1 MRVCIVVPMYNEE
14 AVARESIETILQY
27 ARTLPPVATL
37 VVVNDGSKDNT
48 ASIIQKAMNEFGAKD
63 FILITH
69 PVNQGYG
76 AALRTGIR
84 YAIESKFDY
93 VLFMDSD
100 LTNHPKYLA
109 DFYNKMLEGWDY
121 IKTTRYGKG
130 GGAAGVPW
138 KHRLISTVGN
148 AMAKRLYGLPLT
160 DITNGFRAVK
170 VKLFKDMDLKEN
182 DFAII
187 VEELYR
193 AKRLTHSFTEIPYI
207 LTSRKEGQG
216 TTRFSYT
223 PKTCL
228 RYLRYAVMAWMQSK
242 KPLKGVYT

>member
-1 MRVCIVVPMYNEE
+1 MKVCIVVPMYNEE

-27 ARTLPPVATL
+27 ARTLPSVATL

-48 ASIIQKAMNEFGAKD
+48 ASIIQKAMNEFVAED
-63 FILITH
+63 FVLLSH
-69 PVNQGYG
+69 SANQGYG

-84 YAIESKFDY
+84 YAIESEFDY

-130 GGAAGVPW
+130 GSTAGVPR

-148 AMAKRLYGLPLT
+148 ALAQRLYGLPLT

-170 VKLFKDMDLKEN
+170 VALFKNMDLKEN

-187 VEELYR
+187 LEELYR
-193 AKRLTHSFTEIPYI
+193 AKSLTHSFTEIPYI
-207 LTSRKEGQG
+207 LTSRREGLG
-216 TTRFSYT
+216 TSHFSYT

-228 RYLRYAVMAWMQSK
+228 RYLRYAVMARMLFKSR
-242 KPLKGVYT
+242 